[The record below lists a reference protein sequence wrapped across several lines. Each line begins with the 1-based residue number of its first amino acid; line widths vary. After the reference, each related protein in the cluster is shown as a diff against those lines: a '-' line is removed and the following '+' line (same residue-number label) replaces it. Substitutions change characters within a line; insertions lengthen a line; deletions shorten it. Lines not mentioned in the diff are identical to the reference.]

1 MNIYIIDTS
10 SLIELKDHY
19 PRNIFPGVWN
29 KIEDLYRNKR
39 LISPQK
45 VKEEINRVDD
55 DLKKWVNIKKK
66 MFVKPDEIQIQKLIE
81 IIKENP
87 NFVDPTK
94 TEDEADPFLI
104 ALARKEKESGKL
116 PFDDYIIITQES
128 KTKPNRI
135 PTIAIKYG
143 INSMNLL
150 ELFKAENWIFM

>member
-19 PRNIFPGVWN
+19 PRDIFPGVWN

-87 NFVDPTK
+87 NFVDPAK

-104 ALARKEKESGKL
+104 ALARKEKECGKL

-128 KTKPNRI
+128 KTKQNRI
-135 PTIAIKYG
+135 PTIANKYG

-150 ELFKAENWIFM
+150 ELFKAENWSFR